1 MFKGIYVA
9 VATPFDAAGA
19 LDLDA
24 YGRHVEQLIA
34 AGVHGLVPAGTT
46 GESPTLTDDEKREMF
61 RICTAAAAG
70 KAKVVAG
77 AGTNCTAKSVKAAEL
92 AAAAGVDGV
101 LVVNPYYNK
110 PTQAGLLAHFRA
122 VADVGLPVMI
132 YNIPGRTSVNTLPE
146 TIAEA
151 AAHPHINAVKES
163 SGSVNATLEIRRL
176 APQLDVLSGDD
187 GLFLPCL
194 AVGGSGVVSVAANLA
209 PKAMVALWD
218 AWQTGNAEE
227 ARKINLRLWPLF
239 QALFVETNPIPVKAA
254 LHLKGIYGPTMRLPM
269 TEAMPATVA
278 RLKTVLEELSLQGV

>member
-9 VATPFDAAGA
+9 TATPFTAAGA
-19 LDLDA
+19 FDEKA
-24 YGRHVEQLIA
+24 YARHVERLVA

-46 GESPTLTDDEKREMF
+46 GESPTLTDEEKTAMF
-61 RICTAAAAG
+61 RICVAVAAG

-77 AGTNCTAKSVKAAEL
+77 AGTNSTAKSIKAAEL
-92 AAAAGVDGV
+92 AATTGVDGV
-101 LVVNPYYNK
+101 LAVNPYYNK

-122 VADVGLPVMI
+122 IADVGVPVMI
-132 YNIPGRTSVNTLPE
+132 YNIPGRTAVNMLPE

-151 AAHPHINAVKES
+151 AAHPNIDAVKEA

-218 AWQTGNAEE
+218 AWQNGNVEE
-227 ARKINLRLWPLF
+227 ARQINLRLWPLF
-239 QALFVETNPIPVKAA
+239 HALFVETNPIPVKAA
-254 LHLKGIYGPTMRLPM
+254 LRLTGAYGPTMRLPM
-269 TEAMPATVA
+269 TEATPATVA
-278 RLKTVLEELSLQGV
+278 KLKTVLEELSLQGE